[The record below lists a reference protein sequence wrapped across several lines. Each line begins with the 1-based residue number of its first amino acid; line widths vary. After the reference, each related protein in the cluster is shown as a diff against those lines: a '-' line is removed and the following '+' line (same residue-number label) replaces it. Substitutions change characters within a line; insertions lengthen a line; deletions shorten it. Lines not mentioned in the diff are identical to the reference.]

1 MNSIDK
7 VLEIVKKIK
16 SNELGIITGAK
27 QLVEFRDYFIANPSG
42 SKLSYDDLALFFS
55 IEFEAKGLPVNGDER
70 KNWGEEALKIKDE
83 EIKKIEEKYS
93 EQVSHLCEEI
103 IKKLE

>member
-1 MNSIDK
+1 MNSDEQILD
-7 VLEIVKKIK
+7 IAKKIK
-16 SNELGIITGAK
+16 NNELGIIAGTK

-42 SKLSYDDLALFFS
+42 GKLSYDDLALFFS
-55 IEFEAKGLPVNGDER
+55 IEFEAKGLPINSDER

-93 EQVSHLCEEI
+93 GQVLGLCEKI
-103 IKKLE
+103 INKLG